1 MLHRSPRG
9 LGRDSSFGTLEMA
22 AQVSFEEG
30 LTERQFSGETIRARG
45 PRGCPPPP
53 AVRAIPACSAR
64 WWPWHRRAE
73 KVSLRRHR
81 GAPGRSPGD
90 HLRAC
95 LVKVR
100 VNLFVGLGYAEDL
113 IVMAFF
119 GRNASKT
126 EEATPKTAHI
136 RLFPVA
142 KKQI

>member
-1 MLHRSPRG
+1 M
-9 LGRDSSFGTLEMA
+9 
-22 AQVSFEEG
+22 
-30 LTERQFSGETIRARG
+30 
-45 PRGCPPPP
+45 
-53 AVRAIPACSAR
+53 
-64 WWPWHRRAE
+64 
-73 KVSLRRHR
+73 
-81 GAPGRSPGD
+81 
-90 HLRAC
+90 
-95 LVKVR
+95 VKVR